1 MCTALQHFQKVLS
14 GGLHRF
20 QGKEEKVGTEEE
32 VGEEGGRNG
41 GGKCSNCYT
50 PSHLQEAD
58 KRKVKT
64 RFFFSFYVSASYQ
77 QNMCLFLA
85 DCDRCPTTYSVLMK
99 LVIR

>member
-14 GGLHRF
+14 GGLHTF
-20 QGKEEKVGTEEE
+20 QGKEERVGTEEE

-41 GGKCSNCYT
+41 EGKFSNCYT

-64 RFFFSFYVSASYQ
+64 TFFFSVSMYQ
-77 QNMCLFLA
+77 PHTSK
-85 DCDRCPTTYSVLMK
+85 RCVYF
-99 LVIR
+99 

>member
-1 MCTALQHFQKVLS
+1 MFVVLRSVCTALQHFQKVLS
-14 GGLHRF
+14 GGLHTF
-20 QGKEEKVGTEEE
+20 QGKEERVGTEEE

-64 RFFFSFYVSASYQ
+64 RIFFSVSMYQ
-77 QNMCLFLA
+77 PHTSKICVYL
-85 DCDRCPTTYSVLMK
+85 
-99 LVIR
+99 